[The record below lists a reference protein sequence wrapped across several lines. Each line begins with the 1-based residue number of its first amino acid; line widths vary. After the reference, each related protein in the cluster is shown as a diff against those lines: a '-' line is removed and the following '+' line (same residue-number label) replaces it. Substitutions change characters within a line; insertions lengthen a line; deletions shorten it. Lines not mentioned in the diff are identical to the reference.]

1 MLCGCIPV
9 GSNIEVIAHIIN
21 DTGLTLISKDE
32 ILLKGLIEIALIDDN
47 LSPEKSR
54 KEYWNYTQ
62 MAVGLFN
69 CRKSLIDEKK
79 RGYLYVAMGGKFL
92 TDKLLDQFKV
102 Y

>member
-54 KEYWNYTQ
+54 KRILE
-62 MAVGLFN
+62 
-69 CRKSLIDEKK
+69 
-79 RGYLYVAMGGKFL
+79 LYPNGSRIVQLQKIIN
-92 TDKLLDQFKV
+92 
-102 Y
+102 